1 MSIRDLTLLR
11 KLAKATIAELDD
23 YLFMIEECVHDE
35 TQRIAYGF
43 EALKECGELLVLLGD
58 VIVALEE
65 SLK

>member
-1 MSIRDLTLLR
+1 MSVRDLGLLR
-11 KLAKATIAELDD
+11 KLAKHTLTELDEN
-23 YLFMIEECVHDE
+23 LFMMEEREFDE
-35 TQRIAYGF
+35 TQRLAYGF